1 MARFTNGWVKIHR
14 SLLNDRYD
22 GVDIGLLTWLIMA
35 ANYQDGKSKA
45 GSKSGRIEVKRGQV
59 VTSICEIANELK
71 WDRRTIRKRLKIFQ
85 NEGIISAKIDN
96 HGCIITICNYD
107 SYQSVDDDP
116 CTAQRT
122 ALCTTPC
129 TTPCTAPCTHNKEY
143 KELKETKEGEE
154 TRGRAR
160 RIPQEQVDQF
170 LDAYFDEIEKHYGKR
185 LLKTSILSD
194 LASRIIAE
202 VGLDRSIALAAA
214 FCASNRKYYISRAH
228 SLDVML
234 ADLSQL
240 DAFA

>member
-22 GVDIGLLTWLIMA
+22 GFDIGLLTWLIMA

-45 GSKSGRIEVKRGQV
+45 GTKSGRIEVKRGQV
-59 VTSICEIANELK
+59 VTSISEIANELK

-85 NEGIISAKIDN
+85 NEGIIYAKVDN

-107 SYQSVDDDP
+107 SYQAIENDP
-116 CTAQRT
+116 CTAPRT
-122 ALCTTPC
+122 TLCTTPC
-129 TTPCTAPCTHNKEY
+129 TTPCTAPCTHNEEY
-143 KELKETKEGEE
+143 KESKELNKGEQ
-154 TRGRAR
+154 TRVRAR
-160 RIPQEQVDQF
+160 VPQDQVDTF
-170 LDAYFDEIEKHYGKR
+170 LDVYVGEIEKHYGKR

-202 VGLDRSIALAAA
+202 VGLERSIALAGA
-214 FCASNRKYYISRAH
+214 FCASNKKYYLRRAH